1 MTEVRFFIHGK
12 TLTGFRVEGHATTD
26 SSDEVGKTVC
36 AAVSSA
42 AYMAA
47 NTITEIIGDK
57 AETAVND
64 AFMRIE
70 VKNPS
75 EKSVAV
81 LQGFKLHITEL
92 AKQYSN
98 SIKVY
103 SEV

>member
-1 MTEVRFFIHGK
+1 MTEVRFFSHGK
-12 TLTGFRVEGHATTD
+12 TLTGFQVSGHATTD

-47 NTITEIIGDK
+47 NTVTEIIGDK
-57 AETAVND
+57 AEATVTE
-64 AFMRIE
+64 AFMCLKVE
-70 VKNPS
+70 KPS
-75 EKSVAV
+75 EKAVAV

>member
-1 MTEVRFFIHGK
+1 MTEVRFFAHGK
-12 TLTGFRVEGHATTD
+12 TLTGFQVKGHATAN
-26 SSDEVGKTVC
+26 SSDDKGKTVC

-42 AYMAA
+42 AYMAV
-47 NTITEIIGDK
+47 NTVTEIIGDK
-57 AETAVND
+57 ADAEVTD
-64 AFMRIE
+64 AFMC
-70 VKNPS
+70 VKVENPS